1 MYIPTDAHPLS
12 EETKPV
18 FKVALQARGGQGKT
32 WSALTF
38 PNPIVLNF
46 DKNLQAFA
54 GRQDIHEIKFWEDK
68 FVDNLIKRGNTVD
81 TTVPPTS
88 TTRPNRRD
96 ALKIWLNREGPKFTS
111 EQTLI
116 LDSWSKVQDAFDQQ
130 ENIEPHYTR
139 GLERDA
145 FKFWANKIEYS
156 TELCE
161 LLGSLNCNVV
171 VTFHEMYITDEAG
184 KVVINKVI
192 PLQQGK
198 FVNKVSLYFSDWFR
212 CIFVVKGADKNTLP
226 PPLQA
231 LIPTKDIPEDMGF
244 WQTKS
249 DLFADCKTR
258 IPACPQFIKASY
270 QELIRLYE
278 TNKNKTQQIPK

>member
-1 MYIPTDAHPLS
+1 MYIPTDAHSLS

-54 GRQDIHEIKFWEDK
+54 GRGDIHQVPFWEDK
-68 FVDNLIKRGNTVD
+68 FVDSIIKRGNTLD
-81 TTVPPTS
+81 QSIRPDA

-96 ALKIWLNREGPKFTS
+96 ALIIWLNREGPKFTS
-111 EQTLI
+111 EQTI
-116 LDSWSKVQDAFDQQ
+116 VLDSWSKVQDSFDQQ
-130 ENIEPHYTR
+130 ERIEPHYTKK
-139 GLERDA
+139 GEVDEFA
-145 FKFWANKIEYS
+145 FWANKLEWS
-156 TELCE
+156 TTLCE
-161 LLGSLNCNVV
+161 LLGSLACNVV
-171 VTFHEMYITDEAG
+171 VTFHEMYITDEGG
-184 KVVINKVI
+184 KVIINKVI

-212 CIFVVKGADKNTLP
+212 CLFLVKGTPKSDLP
-226 PPLQA
+226 APLQE
-231 LIPTKDIPEDMGF
+231 LIKDTILQEDMGF

-249 DLFADCKTR
+249 SLIVDCKTR
-258 IPACPQFIKASY
+258 IVGAPQFIRADY
-270 QELIRLYE
+270 NELIRLYE